1 MKKDTT
7 IAKRVVI
14 LLVILML
21 DHFTQASLNS
31 FDLNQGIRRELRT
44 RKKAPPPPILRRN
57 VGFKSPPPRHPPPRV
72 SSHPPPPP
80 SPSSLLP

>member
-1 MKKDTT
+1 MKKNT

-21 DHFTQASLNS
+21 HHFTQASLNS

-44 RKKAPPPPILRRN
+44 RIRAPHPPMLRASPHF
-57 VGFKSPPPRHPPPRV
+57 FKSPPPRPPRF

-80 SPSSLLP
+80 SRSSLLP